1 MESCPCSLVCMG
13 NITSDEAVA
22 TRLGMLEH
30 DQHSVS
36 YNIINI
42 CVAQLPSLCK
52 VKAFSLVL

>member
-1 MESCPCSLVCMG
+1 MESCPCSLMCMRK
-13 NITSDEAVA
+13 ITSDEAVA

-42 CVAQLPSLCK
+42 CVAQLLSLCK
-52 VKAFSLVL
+52 IKALGLVL

>member
-1 MESCPCSLVCMG
+1 MESCPCSLVCMRK
-13 NITSDEAVA
+13 ITSDEAVA

-42 CVAQLPSLCK
+42 
-52 VKAFSLVL
+52 

>member
-42 CVAQLPSLCK
+42 CVAQ
-52 VKAFSLVL
+52 